1 MLKPSL
7 QVAVLDAL
15 NDMKARNVNDLD
27 VTSLTDI
34 TQHMIIATGTST
46 THVRAIA
53 DSVVEKTKNLDY
65 MAMGVEGEKEGEWVL
80 IDLGDVVV
88 HVMLSGTREF
98 YCLEKL
104 WAPFDVVGA
113 ISA

>member
-15 NDMKARNVNDLD
+15 SDMKARNVNDLD
-27 VTSLTDI
+27 VTSLTNL
-34 TQHMIIATGTST
+34 TEHMIIATGTST

-53 DSVVEKTKNLDY
+53 DSVVQKTKDLDY
-65 MAMGVEGEKEGEWVL
+65 VAIGVEGEKEAEWVL

-88 HVMLSGTREF
+88 HVMLPGTREF

-104 WAPFDVVGA
+104 WAPFDEVGTL
-113 ISA
+113 SA